1 MIIKITI
8 LIFFIL
14 LISNCSEK
22 ITYTGLIIDEK
33 INYLELKN
41 KDDLLKILGQPNYID
56 PIENNFYY
64 FSEKNIS
71 KSRLTKKTVDRLI
84 LVYYFDDKN
93 NIINTKKLN
102 LDDEKTINISEN
114 RIKNDLIK
122 KGLIEKIFGGVSAQ
136 PSIPTTSELYL

>member
-1 MIIKITI
+1 MIIKKTI
-8 LIFFIL
+8 LTFFL
-14 LISNCSEK
+14 LLVISCSEK

-33 INYLELKN
+33 INYLEINNKN
-41 KDDLLKILGQPNYID
+41 DLLKLLGQPNYID

-71 KSRLTKKTVDRLI
+71 KNSLTKKTVDRLI
-84 LVYYFDDKN
+84 LVYYFDNED

-102 LDDEKTINISEN
+102 LDDEKTIDISEN

-136 PSIPTTSELYL
+136 PSIPTTSE

>member
-1 MIIKITI
+1 MIIKKTI
-8 LIFFIL
+8 LIFFLL
-14 LISNCSEK
+14 LIISCSEK

-33 INYLELKN
+33 INYLEINNKN
-41 KDDLLKILGQPNYID
+41 DLLKLLGQPNYID

-71 KSRLTKKTVDRLI
+71 KNSLTKKTVDRLI
-84 LVYYFDDKN
+84 LVYYFDNED
-93 NIINTKKLN
+93 NIINTKKLD
-102 LDDEKTINISEN
+102 LDNEKTIDISEN

-136 PSIPTTSELYL
+136 PSIPTTSE

>member
-1 MIIKITI
+1 MIIKKTI
-8 LIFFIL
+8 LIFFLL
-14 LISNCSEK
+14 LIISCSEK

-33 INYLELKN
+33 INYLEINN
-41 KDDLLKILGQPNYID
+41 KSDLLQLLGQPNYID

-71 KSRLTKKTVDRLI
+71 KNSLTKNTVDRLI
-84 LVYYFDDKN
+84 LVYYFDDEN

-136 PSIPTTSELYL
+136 PSIPTTSE

>member
-1 MIIKITI
+1 MIIKKTI
-8 LIFFIL
+8 LIFFLL
-14 LISNCSEK
+14 LITNCSEK

-33 INYLELKN
+33 IDYSELKS

-71 KSRLTKKTVDRLI
+71 KNRLTKKTVDRLI
-84 LVYYFDDKN
+84 LVYYFDDQN
-93 NIINTKKLN
+93 NIINSKELN

-114 RIKNDLIK
+114 RIKNNLIK

-136 PSIPTTSELYL
+136 PSIPTSSE

>member
-1 MIIKITI
+1 MIIKKTI
-8 LIFFIL
+8 LIFFLL
-14 LISNCSEK
+14 LIISCSEK
-22 ITYTGLIIDEK
+22 ITYTGLIIDK
-33 INYLELKN
+33 NINYLEINNKN
-41 KDDLLKILGQPNYID
+41 DLLKLLGQPNYID
-56 PIENNFYY
+56 PIEKNFYY

-71 KSRLTKKTVDRLI
+71 KNSLTKKTVDRLI

-136 PSIPTTSELYL
+136 PSIPTTSE

>member
-1 MIIKITI
+1 MIRKKTI
-8 LIFFIL
+8 LIFFLL
-14 LISNCSEK
+14 LIISCSEK

-33 INYLELKN
+33 INLLEINN
-41 KDDLLKILGQPNYID
+41 KDELLQLLGQPNYID

-71 KSRLTKKTVDRLI
+71 NNSLTKKTVDRLI
-84 LVYYFDDKN
+84 LVYYFDDEN

-102 LDDEKTINISEN
+102 LDDEKKINISEN
-114 RIKNDLIK
+114 RIKNNLIK

-136 PSIPTTSELYL
+136 PSIPTTSE

>member
-1 MIIKITI
+1 MIIKKTI
-8 LIFFIL
+8 LIFFLL
-14 LISNCSEK
+14 LIISCSEK
-22 ITYTGLIIDEK
+22 ITYTGIIIDENVNYFE
-33 INYLELKN
+33 INN
-41 KDDLLKILGQPNYID
+41 KDDLVKSLGQPNYID

-71 KSRLTKKTVDRLI
+71 KNRLTKKTVDRLI

-136 PSIPTTSELYL
+136 PSIPTTSE

>member
-1 MIIKITI
+1 MIIKKTI
-8 LIFFIL
+8 LIFLL
-14 LISNCSEK
+14 LIIISCTEK
-22 ITYTGLIIDEK
+22 VTYTGLIIDEK
-33 INYLELKN
+33 INNSEINNKNDLLEL
-41 KDDLLKILGQPNYID
+41 LGRPNYID

-71 KSRLTKKTVDRLI
+71 KNRLIKKTVDRLI
-84 LVYYFDDKN
+84 LVYYFDDEN

-102 LDDEKTINISEN
+102 LDDEKNINISEN

-136 PSIPTTSELYL
+136 PSIPTTSE

>member
-1 MIIKITI
+1 MFIKKA
-8 LIFFIL
+8 IL
-14 LISNCSEK
+14 LFFLLLIISCSEK
-22 ITYTGLIIDEK
+22 ITYTGLMIDEK
-33 INYLELKN
+33 INYLEINN
-41 KDDLLKILGQPNYID
+41 KDELVKLLGQPNYID

-71 KSRLTKKTVDRLI
+71 KNRFVKKTVDRLI
-84 LVYYFDDKN
+84 LVYYFDNEN

-102 LDDEKTINISEN
+102 LDNEKKIDISEN

-136 PSIPTTSELYL
+136 PSIPTTSE

>member
-1 MIIKITI
+1 MIIKKTI
-8 LIFFIL
+8 LILLL
-14 LISNCSEK
+14 LIIISCTEK
-22 ITYTGLIIDEK
+22 VTYTGLIIDEK
-33 INYLELKN
+33 INNLEVNNKNDLLEL
-41 KDDLLKILGQPNYID
+41 LGQPNYID

-71 KSRLTKKTVDRLI
+71 KNRLKKKTVDRLI
-84 LVYYFDDKN
+84 LVYYFDDEK
-93 NIINTKKLN
+93 NIINSKKLN

-136 PSIPTTSELYL
+136 PSIPTTSE